1 VPDTVYERGF
11 DSFSVPDTATIIEQ
25 SVCKLRNAIMQ
36 GELRPGQK
44 LIEAELCRTLDISRA
59 SLREA
64 LRILETEK
72 LIELVPNRGPSVA
85 KLGYDDVEAIHEVW
99 ALLTGEAIADY
110 TRVAKDRHIV
120 ELQKALDALK
130 ASIVSNRPLDQL
142 AATNA
147 FFMSVM
153 LKCGNSILTETV
165 ISLVSRVN
173 FLRAQALL
181 HQGWGVVYAA
191 EIEDILD
198 AIRAGNPD
206 TARSATRKHIASAC
220 AAAKQLALAPDLGSA
235 PKGKGAARSG
245 RQPAKRASTA
255 KKPAAGSAKPRPATA
270 TKAVKAPARKAAKP
284 AKPARAKQREEA

>member
-1 VPDTVYERGF
+1 MPDSVYERGF
-11 DSFSVPDTATIIEQ
+11 NSFSVPDTATIIEQ
-25 SVCKLRNAIMQ
+25 SVCKMRNAIMQ

-44 LIEAELCRTLDISRA
+44 LIEAELCRTLDVSRA

-72 LIELVPNRGPSVA
+72 LIAIIPNRGPSVA

-99 ALLTGEAIADY
+99 ALLTGEAVADF
-110 TRVAKDRHIV
+110 TRVAKDRDIV
-120 ELQKALDALK
+120 ELQKALDALR
-130 ASIVSNRPLDQL
+130 ASIASNRPLNQL

-153 LKCGNSILTETV
+153 LKCGNSILIETV

-181 HQGWGVVYAA
+181 HQGWGVVYAS
-191 EIEDILD
+191 EIEDILG

-206 TARSATRKHIASAC
+206 TARRATRKHIASAC
-220 AAAKQLALAPDLGSA
+220 AAAKQLALAPDLSSVPKNKDSA
-235 PKGKGAARSG
+235 PFG
-245 RQPAKRASTA
+245 RGQPGKRASTA
-255 KKPAAGSAKPRPATA
+255 KNPTEAPGKPRPASTEK
-270 TKAVKAPARKAAKP
+270 TVKEHPRTS
-284 AKPARAKQREEA
+284 RNQL

>member
-99 ALLTGEAIADY
+99 ALLTGEAIADF
-110 TRVAKDRHIV
+110 TRVAKERHIV

-191 EIEDILD
+191 EIEDILE

-206 TARSATRKHIASAC
+206 VARSATRKHIASAC

-235 PKGKGAARSG
+235 PKKGTARAE
-245 RQPAKRASTA
+245 RQPPKRASAT
-255 KKPAAGSAKPRPATA
+255 KKPAEALAKPRAA
-270 TKAVKAPARKAAKP
+270 AKAVKPPARKAGTAARA
-284 AKPARAKQREEA
+284 AKPARATRREQA